1 MRMTIRDSLSARAA
15 HRSRRPARTAS
26 QPREVGEDGEL
37 EPYRFRHLDYG
48 VVLYYDQRVFTRH
61 RQAPSADTA
70 HARDKERIAAPL
82 RLAGIQVGPLAM
94 DELLLRLHAAGSLAL
109 STELG
114 RAVAEGAVAV
124 AVSDEERGEILL
136 ALEDCP
142 AGLLRLRDVLRSQS
156 GHTIAE

>member
-26 QPREVGEDGEL
+26 QPRDVGEDGEL
-37 EPYRFRHLDYG
+37 EPYRFWHLDYG
-48 VVLYYDQRVFTRH
+48 VVLYYDQRVFKRH

-94 DELLLRLHAAGSLAL
+94 DELSLRLQAADNPAL
-109 STELG
+109 STKLG
-114 RAVAEGAVAV
+114 RAAAEGEIAVAL
-124 AVSDEERGEILL
+124 SNEERDEILL

-156 GHTIAE
+156 DQTVPG